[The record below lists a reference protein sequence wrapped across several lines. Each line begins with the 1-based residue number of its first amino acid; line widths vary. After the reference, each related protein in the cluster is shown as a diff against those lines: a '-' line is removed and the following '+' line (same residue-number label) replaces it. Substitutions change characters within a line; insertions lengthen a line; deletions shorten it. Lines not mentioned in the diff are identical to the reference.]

1 MEVEEEQR
9 ERDRRRQQ
17 ESRPESPP
25 CGQTEREGAQPD
37 RADGGRGFVPRP
49 AHGAGKR
56 RVLLV
61 DGISRYVR
69 VLFLTS
75 IFLAQ
80 PFTLYLELGNE
91 IDLNLSIQTNK
102 QTTLY

>member
-1 MEVEEEQR
+1 MEEEVEEEVEVEEEQR
-9 ERDRRRQQ
+9 ERRDRRRQQ

-37 RADGGRGFVPRP
+37 RADGGRGFVPRL

-56 RVLLV
+56 RVLFV

-69 VLFLTS
+69 VLFLLV
-75 IFLAQ
+75 F
-80 PFTLYLELGNE
+80 FW
-91 IDLNLSIQTNK
+91 LNLLPYTWS
-102 QTTLY
+102 